1 MADNEG
7 NLADANDEEA
17 SLDKVPEVPDV
28 LNPSEIA
35 DNSKLNPSLFEEN
48 PEDDTRPEGP
58 NEVNEVQVV
67 PINYVGFQPKY
78 RSQQDRIGTYV

>member
-7 NLADANDEEA
+7 NVADANDEEA
-17 SLDKVPEVPDV
+17 SLEKVPEVPDV

-35 DNSKLNPSLFEEN
+35 DNGKLNPSLFEEN
-48 PEDDTRPEGP
+48 PEDDIPLVSP

-67 PINYVGFQPKY
+67 PMNYARVKTRCMPL
-78 RSQQDRIGTYV
+78 QDEIGTIV